1 MWSTVIDDLN
11 RNPAVLFAIGGGL
24 AGLVVIGVG
33 ILWGSVHGK
42 YITNLSLSLEM
53 RRTRTSDKDK
63 DDLITIIKLVKEPT
77 NALTLET
84 LKVELFRIDDD
95 QLNDAIRS
103 WRGLIPYGK
112 SERRADDV
120 WMPLRK
126 VSDDH
131 DLNHSLNCAGKLKSE
146 RRILA
151 FWTPETG
158 RAENLAPL
166 EKTQYASYSIVD
178 SNGAYEAVVTVIG
191 VRYTSYLA
199 KLIAKIFTLWF
210 WQPVKTYYTAS
221 MITVPGDAA
230 VAKRSD
236 A

>member
-131 DLNHSLNCAGKLKSE
+131 DLNHSLNCAGKLE
-146 RRILA
+146 VRTTDTCIL
-151 FWTPETG
+151 
-158 RAENLAPL
+158 
-166 EKTQYASYSIVD
+166 
-178 SNGAYEAVVTVIG
+178 
-191 VRYTSYLA
+191 
-199 KLIAKIFTLWF
+199 
-210 WQPVKTYYTAS
+210 
-221 MITVPGDAA
+221 DARD
-230 VAKRSD
+230 RSR
-236 A
+236 